1 MKWISAVDVSRELGV
16 GVDLGLGLAPVVRGS
31 PVLRQV
37 PQIRNRRAVTPIKF
51 RRVIWPACPR
61 EALPQIVE
69 QDLGNRELKW
79 RNRIRYLFG
88 AEHSCFF
95 PPPGNRHRA
104 MDQLPVPGETWSS
117 PDHVSSDTCPMRAD
131 RLVALLLLLQ
141 ASGRVTAAEVAAEL
155 EVSLKTARRD
165 LEALAMAGIPV
176 YSQPGRAGGWQL
188 LGGGRTDLSGLTAAE
203 AGALFLVAG
212 PSTALAPEAKAA
224 LRKLARALP
233 VTLREPAESAA
244 GATVL
249 DSVSWGGV
257 TPPHSAHVA
266 DLQRAVIESVQ
277 ARFTYQDREGAV
289 SERQAD
295 PLGVVAKAGAWYFVA
310 QTAAGRRTSRVN
322 RITSL
327 TLTSHPADRP
337 QDFDLSRAW
346 QEIAANIDQ
355 LRTRVT
361 ATVQT
366 TNVALE
372 GLRTQFGTDMSE
384 PLALADGIF
393 EVELGGGSYEA
404 LAEPLAGWGSS
415 LIVADPEEVRVR
427 LAEIG
432 SELVAV
438 YCTDDQAAG
447 THTATSERR
456 WSD

>member
-1 MKWISAVDVSRELGV
+1 
-16 GVDLGLGLAPVVRGS
+16 
-31 PVLRQV
+31 
-37 PQIRNRRAVTPIKF
+37 
-51 RRVIWPACPR
+51 
-61 EALPQIVE
+61 
-69 QDLGNRELKW
+69 
-79 RNRIRYLFG
+79 
-88 AEHSCFF
+88 
-95 PPPGNRHRA
+95 
-104 MDQLPVPGETWSS
+104 
-117 PDHVSSDTCPMRAD
+117 MRAD

-141 ASGRVTAAEVAAEL
+141 ARGRVTAAEVAAEL

-203 AGALFLVAG
+203 ARALFLVAG

-224 LRKLARALP
+224 LRKLVRALP
-233 VTLREPAESAA
+233 ATLREPAESAA

-249 DSVSWGGV
+249 DSVSWGGM
-257 TPPHSAHVA
+257 TPPDSAHVA
-266 DLQRAVIESVQ
+266 DLQRAVIEGVQ
-277 ARFTYQDREGAV
+277 VRFTYQNREGAL

-310 QTAAGRRTSRVN
+310 QTAAGWRTFRVN

-384 PLALADGIF
+384 PLALTDGIF
-393 EVELGGGSYEA
+393 EVELGGGSFEA
-404 LAEPLAGWGSS
+404 LAERLAGWGSS
-415 LIVADPEEVRVR
+415 LIVVAPEEVRAR

-438 YCTDDQAAG
+438 YCADDQVAG
-447 THTATSERR
+447 THRHQWVAVE
-456 WSD
+456 